1 MPTILIT
8 GAGRGLGLEFARQFA
23 GEGWDVIATVRDPAK
38 GAAVAR
44 LGKSVEIHL
53 LDVSDRAAVA
63 RLARDLK
70 GRPID
75 VLVCNAGI
83 YGPRG
88 SYFGRTDYELWD
100 EIMKVNLMAPMA
112 LIEALADNVAAS
124 KLKRIVTMSSGMA
137 SIADNSSGGA
147 HMYRTSKAAL
157 NALAK
162 GLAADLADRGI
173 TVITVSPGWV
183 KTDMGGSGAPLT
195 PKASIEGLRSLIK
208 NVTLFDSGKFFS
220 YDGSEL
226 PW

>member
-1 MPTILIT
+1 MPSILIT

-53 LDVSDRAAVA
+53 LDVADRAAVA

-88 SYFGRTDYELWD
+88 ANFGTTDYAIWD
-100 EIMKVNLMAPMA
+100 ELMKINVMAPMA
-112 LIEALADNVAAS
+112 LVEALADNVAVS
-124 KLKRIVTMSSGMA
+124 KLKRIVMMSSGMG
-137 SIADNSSGGA
+137 SIGDNNSGGA

-183 KTDMGGSGAPLT
+183 KTDMGGVGAPLT
-195 PKASIEGLRSLIK
+195 PKASIDGLRSVIK

-220 YDGSEL
+220 YDGTEL

>member
-1 MPTILIT
+1 VPTILIT

-88 SYFGRTDYELWD
+88 SYFGHTDYAVWD
-100 EIMKVNLMAPMA
+100 EIMKVNVMAPMA
-112 LIEALADNVAAS
+112 LVEALADNVAAS
-124 KLKRIVTMSSGMA
+124 KLKRIVTMSSGMG
-137 SIADNSSGGA
+137 SIGDNSSGGA

-183 KTDMGGSGAPLT
+183 KTDMGGAGAPLT
-195 PKASIEGLRSLIK
+195 PKASIEGLRSVIK

-220 YDGSEL
+220 YDGTEL

>member
-1 MPTILIT
+1 MPTILVT
-8 GAGRGLGLEFARQFA
+8 GAGRGLGLEFVRQFA
-23 GEGWDVIATVRDPAK
+23 ADGWDVIATVRDPAK
-38 GAAVAR
+38 GAPAAR

-53 LDVSDRAAVA
+53 LDVADRAAVA

-88 SYFGRTDYELWD
+88 SYFGRTDYALWD
-100 EIMKVNLMAPMA
+100 EIMKVNVMAPMA
-112 LIEALADNVAAS
+112 LVEALADNVAAS
-124 KLKRIVTMSSGMA
+124 KLKRIVMMSSGMG
-137 SIADNSSGGA
+137 SIGDNTSGGV

-162 GLAADLADRGI
+162 RLAADLADRGI

-183 KTDMGGSGAPLT
+183 KTDMGGTGAPLT
-195 PKASIEGLRSLIK
+195 PKASIDGLRSVIK

-220 YDGSEL
+220 YDGTEL

>member
-1 MPTILIT
+1 VPTILIT

-53 LDVSDRAAVA
+53 LDVGDRAAVA

-88 SYFGRTDYELWD
+88 SYFGRTDYALWD
-100 EIMKVNLMAPMA
+100 EIMKVNVMAPMA
-112 LIEALADNVAAS
+112 LVEALADNVAAS
-124 KLKRIVTMSSGMA
+124 KLKRIVMMSSGMG
-137 SIADNSSGGA
+137 SIADNTSGGA

-162 GLAADLADRGI
+162 CLAADLADRGI
-173 TVITVSPGWV
+173 TVVTVSPGWV
-183 KTDMGGSGAPLT
+183 KTDMGGTGAPLT
-195 PKASIEGLRSLIK
+195 PKASIEGLRSVIK

-220 YDGSEL
+220 HDGSEL

>member
-1 MPTILIT
+1 MSTILIT

-23 GEGWDVIATVRDPAK
+23 EEGWDVIATVRDPAK
-38 GAAVAR
+38 GASVAR

-53 LDVSDRAAVA
+53 LDVSDPEAAK

-70 GRPID
+70 GKPID

-88 SYFGRTDYELWD
+88 NYFGRTDYAQWD
-100 EIMKVNLMAPMA
+100 DVLKVNLMGPMA
-112 LIEALADNVAAS
+112 IVEALADNVAAS
-124 KLKRIVTMSSGMA
+124 KLKRIVMLSSGMA
-137 SIADNSSGGA
+137 SIADNTSGGA

-162 GLAADLADRGI
+162 GLSVDLADRGI

-183 KTDMGGSGAPLT
+183 KTDMGGVGAPLT
-195 PKASIEGLRSLIK
+195 PKASVDGLRSLIK

-220 YDGSEL
+220 HDGSEL
-226 PW
+226 AW

>member
-1 MPTILIT
+1 MSTILIT

-75 VLVCNAGI
+75 VLVCNAGL

-88 SYFGRTDYELWD
+88 SYFGRTDYALWD
-100 EIMKVNLMAPMA
+100 EIMKVNLDG
-112 LIEALADNVAAS
+112 AD
-124 KLKRIVTMSSGMA
+124 G
-137 SIADNSSGGA
+137 ADRGAGRQCRGEQAQAHRHDVERHGLDRRQQQRRGAYLPHQQGGA
-147 HMYRTSKAAL
+147 ECAGR
-157 NALAK
+157 

-183 KTDMGGSGAPLT
+183 KTDMGGAGAPLT

-208 NVTLFDSGKFFS
+208 NVTLFDSGKFFNF
-220 YDGSEL
+220 DGSEL

>member
-23 GEGWDVIATVRDPAK
+23 EEGWDVIATVRDPAK
-38 GAAVAR
+38 GAAAAR
-44 LGKSVEIHL
+44 LGKAVEIHL
-53 LDVSDRAAVA
+53 LDVRDPDAAA
-63 RLARDLK
+63 RLARGLK

-88 SYFGRTDYELWD
+88 ANFGHTDYAVWD
-100 EIMKVNLMAPMA
+100 EILKVNVMGPMA
-112 LIEALADNVAAS
+112 VVEALADNVAAS
-124 KLKRIVTMSSGMA
+124 KLKRIVMMSSGLG
-137 SIADNSSGGA
+137 SIADNTSGGS

-162 GLAADLADRGI
+162 GLSVDLADRGI

-183 KTDMGGSGAPLT
+183 KTDMGGAGAPLT
-195 PKASIEGLRSLIK
+195 PKASVDGLRSVIK

-220 YDGSEL
+220 HDGSEL
-226 PW
+226 AW